1 MAEKTNGQAF
11 AFLGNNVKY
20 KVEGNVLYLA
30 VAIDADTLKQAQPS
44 KSSGKTR
51 TVATTSGFTG
61 VAGTPV
67 KVSLN
72 VSGPLA

>member
-1 MAEKTNGQAF
+1 MAEKTNGQAL
-11 AFLGNNVKY
+11 AFLGNNVQY
-20 KVEGNVLYLA
+20 KVEGNMLHLV
-30 VAIDADTLKQAQPS
+30 VAIDPATLKSALPS

-61 VAGTPV
+61 VAGTPI

-72 VSGPLA
+72 VSGPLT